1 MEQEYFTPRE
11 VARRLRVNYT
21 TVMRWIR
28 NGLLE
33 AETVREGKRNRHRI
47 RKVIIETLETPLFK
61 KEGDC
66 LGEKVG
72 FDSCSTI
79 DHCCI

>member
-33 AETVREGKRNRHRI
+33 AEMVRDGKRNRHRI
-47 RKVIIETLETPLFK
+47 RKVIIETLETP
-61 KEGDC
+61 
-66 LGEKVG
+66 
-72 FDSCSTI
+72 
-79 DHCCI
+79 H